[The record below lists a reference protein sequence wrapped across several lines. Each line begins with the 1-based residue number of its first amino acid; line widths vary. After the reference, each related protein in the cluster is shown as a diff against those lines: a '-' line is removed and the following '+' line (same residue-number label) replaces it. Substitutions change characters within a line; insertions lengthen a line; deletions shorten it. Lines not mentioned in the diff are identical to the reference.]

1 MPFSALDFNDTLVDS
16 TEEMS
21 GEDNEIP
28 PLGAFMI
35 IMGFT
40 FMLSL
45 EAFLSSFKS
54 NHSDPPII
62 TLTRVRLENF
72 DIVTL
77 RICQ

>member
-1 MPFSALDFNDTLVDS
+1 MDFNDTLVES
-16 TEEMS
+16 TTEDIS
-21 GEDNEIP
+21 GEDKEIP

-45 EAFLSSFKS
+45 EAFLSSYKS

-62 TLTRVRLENF
+62 TLTRVRLEN
-72 DIVTL
+72 L
-77 RICQ
+77 SH

>member
-1 MPFSALDFNDTLVDS
+1 MDFNDTLVES
-16 TEEMS
+16 TEDIS
-21 GEDNEIP
+21 GEDKEIP

-45 EAFLSSFKS
+45 EAFLSSYKS

-62 TLTRVRLENF
+62 TLTRVRLEK
-72 DIVTL
+72 L
-77 RICQ
+77 SH